1 MKTKNLIILCVWL
14 ALSIIYLVLIWLGA
28 AYSDNPVQWLI
39 WMQNDFLIS
48 FVIALVFSVALFL
61 LPEKKEQET
70 ELGSEL
76 QNIRSRLDALT
87 RELEEIK
94 KTIRE

>member
-1 MKTKNLIILCVWL
+1 
-14 ALSIIYLVLIWLGA
+14 
-28 AYSDNPVQWLI
+28 
-39 WMQNDFLIS
+39 
-48 FVIALVFSVALFL
+48 

-87 RELEEIK
+87 REVEEIK

>member
-1 MKTKNLIILCVWL
+1 METKNLIILCVWL
-14 ALSIIYLVLIWLGA
+14 TLSIIYLVLIWLGA

-48 FVIALVFSVALFL
+48 FAIALVFSGALFL
-61 LPEKKEQET
+61 LQEKKEQET

>member
-1 MKTKNLIILCVWL
+1 MRTKNLIILCVWL
-14 ALSIIYLVLIWLGA
+14 AFSIIYLVLIWLGA

-39 WMQNDFLIS
+39 WMQNDFLIA
-48 FVIALVFSVALFL
+48 FVIALVFTVALFL
-61 LPEKKEQET
+61 LPEKKELET

-87 RELEEIK
+87 REVEEIK
-94 KTIRE
+94 KTTK

>member
-1 MKTKNLIILCVWL
+1 MKTKNLIIACVWL
-14 ALSIIYLVLIWLGA
+14 TFSIIYLVLIWLGA

-39 WMQNDFLIS
+39 WMQNDLLIS
-48 FVIALVFSVALFL
+48 FVIALVFSGALFL

-76 QNIRSRLDALT
+76 QNIKSRLDALT
-87 RELEEIK
+87 RQLEQIK